1 MASAPPRPAASQTPG
16 SSGSL
21 WHNWDFLKLWSAET
35 ISQLG
40 TQVTMLAL
48 PFTAIKIL
56 HANAFQVGL
65 LTTME
70 FLPFILVGLPAG
82 VWVDRLS
89 RRPILIIGDLARAV
103 ILGSIPLAY
112 ALGVLHIGQLYLA
125 AFLTGICTVFFDV
138 SYQSYLPS
146 LVARDQLI
154 DGNAKL
160 EISRSGAQTAGPAI
174 AGAIIKLLEAPA
186 AILVDALSYLW
197 SASWIFFIKT
207 KEPPVEVH
215 PDGAPRM
222 RTQIAEGLRYVWHHP
237 LLRPIA
243 FCTAN
248 SNLWSS
254 MAMAVTLL
262 FAVQNLGLGPGAIGL
277 IFAIGNIAVL
287 LGAFVG
293 GRIAK
298 RIGLGATI
306 VGSAVTFGIPGV
318 MIPLATPA
326 TAWPILITAFMIFG
340 FAGVIYNI
348 NQVSLR
354 QSITPA
360 RMQGRMN
367 ASMRFMVWGTMPI
380 GSFIGGILGYHIGL
394 RRTLWIAAIGGLF
407 SFVPPLLSPVRSL
420 ETIPE
425 GGDDEG
431 PADPGHLDEAG
442 LAEALEAGEQGM
454 AEPGQMPRA

>member
-1 MASAPPRPAASQTPG
+1 MSHLATNRAEPGRNGSATRT
-16 SSGSL
+16 L
-21 WHNWDFLKLWSAET
+21 WHHADFLKLWSAET
-35 ISQLG
+35 ISQFG
-40 TQVTMLAL
+40 TQITMLAL

-56 HANAFQVGL
+56 HANAFEVGL

-89 RRPILIIGDLARAV
+89 RRPILIIGDLGRAV

-112 ALGVLHIGQLYLA
+112 ALDVLHMGQLYVA

-138 SYQSYLPS
+138 AYQSYLPS
-146 LVARDQLI
+146 LVGRDQLI
-154 DGNAKL
+154 DGNGKL
-160 EISRSGAQTAGPAI
+160 EISRSGAQLAGPGI
-174 AGAIIKLLEAPA
+174 AGLLIQVLKAPV

-197 SASWIFFIKT
+197 SASWIFFIRT

-215 PDGAPRM
+215 TEGAPRM
-222 RTQIAEGLRYVWHHP
+222 RTQIAEGLRYVWRHT

-243 FCTAN
+243 LCTAN

-262 FAVQNLGLGPGAIGL
+262 FAVQTLGLSAGAIGL
-277 IFAIGNIAVL
+277 IFAIGNVAVL
-287 LGAFVG
+287 LGAFLG
-293 GRIAK
+293 GRIAE
-298 RIGLGATI
+298 RIGLGPTI

-318 MIPLATPA
+318 LIPLATPE
-326 TAWPILITAFMIFG
+326 TAWLVLISAFMIFG

-354 QSITPA
+354 QAITPA

-380 GSFIGGILGYHIGL
+380 GSFIGGILGSTIGL
-394 RRTLWIAAIGGLF
+394 RPTLWVAAIGGLF

-420 ETIPE
+420 ERIPE
-425 GGDDEG
+425 TARAGSPEPSSDVIAALGADEDG
-431 PADPGHLDEAG
+431 VV
-442 LAEALEAGEQGM
+442 
-454 AEPGQMPRA
+454 EPGQVPHA